1 MIWSWT
7 CEQSKTNAI
16 SACLSICLYACMNVW
31 MYACMYVSMY
41 VRMYGRPDL
50 KRPVQYIYYMCI
62 YIYNNY
68 IYTKS
73 IKKTRYTQTV
83 CATKTICRWVC
94 NLRCSNIHHPTPPG
108 KRSCSHRKR
117 EAIKLPF
124 WQHHRRFGTA
134 AVLPGLSWRDLTT
147 TGWMV
152 LKPCK

>member
-83 CATKTICRWVC
+83 CATKTICRWVTPEV
-94 NLRCSNIHHPTPPG
+94 LQHPPPTPTWEEKLLPSQG
-108 KRSCSHRKR
+108 RSHR
-117 EAIKLPF
+117 
-124 WQHHRRFGTA
+124 A
-134 AVLPGLSWRDLTT
+134 AVLTT
-147 TGWMV
+147 SPAKRNRRRASRTCVARPDNHRLDGAKT
-152 LKPCK
+152 L